1 MPWRGPSIRRLNSS
15 APGFRNPVPS
25 LTGYSSGMRLQ
36 TYRQCLSA
44 CYPVRFASSEMRG
57 KHESGVDYRTN
68 QSRDRQIES
77 GIGPAG
83 RWRSPAGKEAG
94 NDKRTQEEAQI
105 VGSGKGENCS
115 SSKSTMVQDP
125 GREEIEAG
133 GFPTTAFLSLKFNYR
148 KKWHSLTHGAAP
160 SLGAKRPRATS
171 WGRISRQNQTTT
183 RSILKSGHNCTV
195 ENAGTGTVARQL
207 EQKMI

>member
-1 MPWRGPSIRRLNSS
+1 MSLGPSDPPIQCGNHENRSS
-15 APGFRNPVPS
+15 
-25 LTGYSSGMRLQ
+25 T
-36 TYRQCLSA
+36 
-44 CYPVRFASSEMRG
+44 ASTLG
-57 KHESGVDYRTN
+57 
-68 QSRDRQIES
+68 
-77 GIGPAG
+77 
-83 RWRSPAGKEAG
+83 
-94 NDKRTQEEAQI
+94 
-105 VGSGKGENCS
+105 
-115 SSKSTMVQDP
+115 QDP